1 MVDMLLMLIVPSFMA
16 FYYYGPRTVL
26 LEGLSVAAAV
36 SIEWSA
42 RKLMRCKNT
51 TKDLSA
57 VFTGAVTALLLPA
70 CAPLWMP
77 MVGSAFAILVA
88 KIPFGKAEKAP
99 FVPAAAGIAFLT
111 ICWTDI
117 IFIYPEF
124 SSTATVWHS
133 EGFVAGQSL
142 TAMLSLGKS
151 ITPNWFSAID
161 IIVGRV
167 SGPMGGTCMIVLFF
181 MAVYLFIRRP
191 RAFITSFGFMAAVA
205 VMAILFPR
213 VHTGR
218 KISLLMEIA
227 SGMTVFAAL
236 LFVTDPST
244 VPERMLSRAVYGFTG
259 GVLAMLLRYFGPYED
274 GACFAVM
281 LLNAIWTPVDEIVN
295 EAEYKLLKKIKE
307 GRADG

>member
-16 FYYYGPRTVL
+16 FYYYGPRTVM
-26 LEGLSVAAAV
+26 LEGLSIAAAV
-36 SIEWSA
+36 LTEWLA
-42 RKLMRCKNT
+42 CKLMRRGNT
-51 TKDLSA
+51 TGDLSA
-57 VFTGAVTALLLPA
+57 VFTGAVIALLLPA
-70 CAPLWMP
+70 CVPLWMP
-77 MVGSAFAILVA
+77 MAGSVFAILVA

-117 IFIYPEF
+117 VFIYPKF
-124 SSTATVWHS
+124 STIATVWHS
-133 EGFVAGQSL
+133 EDFAAGQSL
-142 TAMLSLGKS
+142 TSMLSFGKS
-151 ITPNWFSAID
+151 ITPNWFSALD

-167 SGPMGGTCMIVLFF
+167 SGPMGSTCMIVLFF

-191 RAFITSFGFMAAVA
+191 KSFLISFGFMAAVA
-205 VMAILFPR
+205 LMAILFPR

-244 VPERMLSRAVYGFTG
+244 APKRMLSRAVYGFTG

-274 GACFAVM
+274 GVCFAVM
-281 LLNAIWTPVDEIVN
+281 LLNAIWTPVDEIMN
-295 EAEYKLLKKIKE
+295 RAGDELLKKIKE